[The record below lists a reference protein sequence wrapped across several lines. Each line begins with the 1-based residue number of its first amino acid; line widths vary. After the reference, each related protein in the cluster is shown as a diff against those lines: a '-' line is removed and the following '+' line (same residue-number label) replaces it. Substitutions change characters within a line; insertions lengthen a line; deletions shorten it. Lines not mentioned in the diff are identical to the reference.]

1 MRYYKL
7 VINELFVSV
16 GQGGEQGEEITEAEY
31 NHILSIIKSRPNAP
45 EGFAYRLTAELEWEL
60 YELTPMEVEIRAEA
74 NLPPDAEICGSGNDM
89 EIT

>member
-45 EGFAYRLTAELEWEL
+45 EGFAYRLTEELEWEL
-60 YELTPMEVEIRAEA
+60 YELPVIEEAEA
-74 NLPPDAEICGSGNDM
+74 LQKQWEEEANAEVI
-89 EIT
+89 E